1 MREIKNIDLERIQRT
16 GRKTGLG
23 IQPWD
28 TTLKEKEE
36 FMSEPQ
42 K

>member
-1 MREIKNIDLERIQRT
+1 MREIKNTDLERIQRT
-16 GRKTGLG
+16 GRKTGPG

-28 TTLKEKEE
+28 IILKEKEE